1 MLGLAILTR
10 PPASFCRCRTDRTA
24 RGKALVVAVSL
35 LLAATPV
42 AASARSIPARKTEKP
57 RVLIVGDS
65 VFSMLLVAD
74 EALAELND
82 IIPVIYRGQ
91 PCQKLLTQGCIP
103 ETKLS
108 AIQQFRNARGEFTD
122 AVVVATGYN
131 ENRPDALQES
141 LREFRKE
148 AKKQRVKLIWATYR
162 VAGNVKGKATDFN
175 SQLRRAAKRDEN
187 LALFDWDKVSGK
199 RPSWFSGDKVHLSR
213 GGTTNLARQLGKFL
227 RRTLATTASTTAQG

>member
-1 MLGLAILTR
+1 MLGLGTLKKPPMSSFHYR
-10 PPASFCRCRTDRTA
+10 PERVRRALAFIVVATFVLAVAPSA
-24 RGKALVVAVSL
+24 GKAQVVTKKSGKA
-35 LLAATPV
+35 
-42 AASARSIPARKTEKP
+42 
-57 RVLIVGDS
+57 RVLVLGDS

-103 ETKLS
+103 EVKLS

-131 ENRPDALQES
+131 ENRSDALQES
-141 LREFRKE
+141 LREFKRE
-148 AKKQRVKLIWATYR
+148 AKRQKVRLIWATYR
-162 VAGNVKGKATDFN
+162 VAGNVKGKASQFN
-175 SQLRRAAKRDEN
+175 SELRRAQKRDQSLE
-187 LALFDWDKVSGK
+187 LFDWNRISGK

-213 GGTTNLARQLGKFL
+213 GGTTNLARHLGKFL
-227 RRTLATTASTTAQG
+227 KRVMTTTESTTAPE

>member
-1 MLGLAILTR
+1 MFL
-10 PPASFCRCRTDRTA
+10 S
-24 RGKALVVAVSL
+24 
-35 LLAATPV
+35 ATP
-42 AASARSIPARKTEKP
+42 STSHARALDTKSKKP
-57 RVLIVGDS
+57 RVLVLGDS

-103 ETKLS
+103 EVKLS

-131 ENRPDALQES
+131 ENRADALQES
-141 LREFRKE
+141 LREFKRE
-148 AKKQRVKLIWATYR
+148 AKKQKVRLIWATYR
-162 VAGNVKGKATDFN
+162 IDGNVKEKAARFN
-175 SQLRRAAKRDEN
+175 AELRREQKRNKAFDV
-187 LALFDWDKVSGK
+187 FDWNRIANK

-213 GGTTNLARQLGKFL
+213 GGTKNLARQLGKFL
-227 RRTLATTASTTAQG
+227 KRTLTTTESTTAQV